1 MKKPKCKSCE
11 YYVYKELPH
20 ERKGYFC
27 RDGFTPYAKKWGSC
41 IDDCK
46 HNDELDKQGT
56 QSKT

>member
-1 MKKPKCKSCE
+1 MGKPNCESCE

-27 RDGFTPYAKKWGSC
+27 RDGFTPYAKRWGSC

-46 HNDELDKQGT
+46 HNDEIKN
-56 QSKT
+56 KR